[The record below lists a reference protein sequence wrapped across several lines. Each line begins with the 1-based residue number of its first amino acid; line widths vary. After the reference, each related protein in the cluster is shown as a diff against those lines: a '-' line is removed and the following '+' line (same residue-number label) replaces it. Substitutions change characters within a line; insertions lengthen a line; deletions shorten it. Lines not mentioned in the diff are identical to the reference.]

1 MSKKCTRLW
10 REARFQVNMYKTPQF
25 GPLLEVEMS
34 KECTLLWRE
43 THFEIK
49 SVKNWRVRTT
59 FGRSDVVLRGRRK
72 GLCTWSKVSKTWSFV
87 AVSATTTTTLHYIVI
102 HYTTLHYTT
111 QHYTTPHYTTLHYT
125 QLHYNSTTPILH
137 YITLHS
143 TALCYTTPTTTTTTT
158 LLYTTLHY
166 PTLHYTRPLDLY
178 STTANTLH

>member
-43 THFEIK
+43 THFEMK

-125 QLHYNSTTPILH
+125 QLHYNSTTPYYTTLHYTQLHYATLHLQPQLQLRYFILHYTTLH
-137 YITLHS
+137 YITLDH
-143 TALCYTTPTTTTTTT
+143 
-158 LLYTTLHY
+158 
-166 PTLHYTRPLDLY
+166 
-178 STTANTLH
+178 